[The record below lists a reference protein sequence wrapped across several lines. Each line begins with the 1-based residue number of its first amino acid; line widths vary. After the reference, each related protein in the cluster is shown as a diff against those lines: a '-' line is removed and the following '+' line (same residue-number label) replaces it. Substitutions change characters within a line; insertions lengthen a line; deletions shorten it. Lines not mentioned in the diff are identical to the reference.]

1 MKVLVCGGA
10 GYIGSHMVQ
19 LLMERGHIPIT
30 FDNLST
36 GHSDA
41 VGHTTLVV
49 GDVLDDNALDGVFS
63 EHGPFDLVMHF
74 CAKSLVVESVQKPH
88 LYYEN
93 NVIGTL
99 RLLDAMRRHN
109 HSRIVFSSTA
119 ATYGIPQSELID
131 EQHQCVPINP
141 YGNTKLVI
149 EGVLQDYHAA
159 YNIRSLSF
167 RYFNACGAHP
177 TAGIGERHDPETHLI
192 PNVLKSL
199 LDGGQKLKVFG
210 GDYKTPDGSCVRDYV
225 HVGDL
230 CGAHLAAA
238 TYLDANDG
246 AFVMNLGNGDGFSVL
261 EIIKAVERVTGRT
274 VAYDM
279 EGRRPGD
286 PPTLVANAALATES
300 LNWTPKFDT
309 IESIIE
315 TAWQFHQNT

>member
-1 MKVLVCGGA
+1 M
-10 GYIGSHMVQ
+10 
-19 LLMERGHIPIT
+19 
-30 FDNLST
+30 
-36 GHSDA
+36 
-41 VGHTTLVV
+41 
-49 GDVLDDNALDGVFS
+49 
-63 EHGPFDLVMHF
+63 
-74 CAKSLVVESVQKPH
+74 
-88 LYYEN
+88 
-93 NVIGTL
+93 
-99 RLLDAMRRHN
+99 
-109 HSRIVFSSTA
+109 
-119 ATYGIPQSELID
+119 
-131 EQHQCVPINP
+131 
-141 YGNTKLVI
+141 
-149 EGVLQDYHAA
+149 
-159 YNIRSLSF
+159 
-167 RYFNACGAHP
+167 
-177 TAGIGERHDPETHLI
+177 
-192 PNVLKSL
+192 
-199 LDGGQKLKVFG
+199 FG